1 LAESRETRKVHIV
14 KTASVR
20 DLRTRFP
27 RIRALVE
34 REGELVVTE
43 HGRPRYIL
51 RPYTAPPSPNA
62 VPIDYFARLK
72 ARQPRRLS
80 AAASRAL
87 DEADRGER

>member
-1 LAESRETRKVHIV
+1 M

-20 DLRTRFP
+20 DLRTNFP
-27 RIRALVE
+27 RVRALIE

-43 HGRPRYIL
+43 RGKPLYVL
-51 RPYTAPPSPNA
+51 RPYAPPAKHNA
-62 VPIDYFARLK
+62 EPVDYFARLK
-72 ARQPRRLS
+72 TRQPRRLS